1 MKSSLVQVSDQ
12 PLLAASG
19 PDRLGANGPPHQVE
33 LAPSV
38 GETNSFSLPFPLE
51 ADLRALPSATLSL
64 ALIPLLLLLLLAL
77 RQQSRF
83 QNWCRTSSEDVFG
96 LFRSF
101 RRRRHVIHDKP
112 YLDRVLEAE
121 FGRPR
126 PPSSSLR
133 SSSPHFTAEPPVMD
147 ESILPSPKEGRDLPS

>member
-1 MKSSLVQVSDQ
+1 MKSSLVQLSDQ
-12 PLLAASG
+12 ERLVAS
-19 PDRLGANGPPHQVE
+19 GPPHQVA
-33 LAPSV
+33 LAPTV

-83 QNWCRTSSEDVFG
+83 RNWCRTSSEDVLG

-101 RRRRHVIHDKP
+101 RRRRHEIHDKP

-126 PPSSSLR
+126 PPSGSLR
-133 SSSPHFTAEPPVMD
+133 SSSPHFSAEPSVMD
-147 ESILPSPKEGRDLPS
+147 ESIVPSPKEGRDLPS